1 MTIYNLFVIIYIKY
15 TKNLFLKRDIMDNNL
30 QKQKTKEPAAKNTV
44 VRYEKESLDKL
55 TAGVKRLCLKADR
68 IAALLPVIDEIKASI
83 EELSGNI
90 MYLDRRLKQMH
101 NPIAEEMRQYL
112 QKYGTGLLDK
122 VLEEQEKN
130 TPEGEKINFYI

>member
-1 MTIYNLFVIIYIKY
+1 
-15 TKNLFLKRDIMDNNL
+15 
-30 QKQKTKEPAAKNTV
+30 
-44 VRYEKESLDKL
+44 
-55 TAGVKRLCLKADR
+55 
-68 IAALLPVIDEIKASI
+68 
-83 EELSGNI
+83 